1 MTSPHPVDRPAYRG
15 RFAPTPSGPLHLGSL
30 LTALA
35 SWLQA
40 RAAGGRW
47 LLRFDDLD
55 GPRCP
60 AGADEQI
67 LRQLDAHGLHW
78 DEPPRWQSRHVEA
91 YQAALDQLRAQG
103 RLYVCDCT
111 RAQLQQSALSGPD
124 GPVYPGSC
132 RDRGHPAPGALRV
145 RMAAGTDTLDDPW
158 QGPQLRALERDIG
171 DFIVLRRDGRIAY
184 QLASCVDE
192 AAQGIT
198 EIVRGADLLG
208 SSFRQA
214 YLRRCLGL
222 ATIPSRHLP
231 VLTGPDGQKLSKQ
244 NHASPL
250 DIGQAP
256 MQLWRCL
263 EWLGQTPEP
272 GLQQASISS
281 LLAWAQAH
289 WDPRRVPRLGN
300 LPVVG

>member
-1 MTSPHPVDRPAYRG
+1 MTLHHSADRPVYRG

-35 SWLQA
+35 GWLQA
-40 RAAGGRW
+40 RTAGGRW

-55 GPRCP
+55 SPRCQP
-60 AGADEQI
+60 GADDQI
-67 LRQLDAHGLHW
+67 LRQLEAHGLHW
-78 DEPPRWQSRHVEA
+78 DESPRWQSRHVED
-91 YQAALDQLRAQG
+91 YRAALERLRAQG
-103 RLYVCDCT
+103 RLYACGCT
-111 RAQLQQSALSGPD
+111 RAQLQRSALPGPD
-124 GPVYPGSC
+124 GPVYPGTC
-132 RDRGHPAPGALRV
+132 RDRAQPGAGALRV
-145 RMAAGTDTLDDPW
+145 RVTAGTDTLDDPW
-158 QGPQLRALERDIG
+158 QGLQRRELERDIG

-214 YLRRCLGL
+214 YLRRCLDL
-222 ATIPSRHLP
+222 AAIPSRHLP
-231 VLTGPDGQKLSKQ
+231 VLTGADGQKLSKQ
-244 NHASPL
+244 NHAPPL
-250 DIGQAP
+250 DASQAP
-256 MQLWRCL
+256 EQLWRCL
-263 EWLGQTPEP
+263 EWLGQAPEP
-272 GLQQASISS
+272 RLRQASVGS

-289 WDPRRVPRLGN
+289 WEPGRVPRLGS